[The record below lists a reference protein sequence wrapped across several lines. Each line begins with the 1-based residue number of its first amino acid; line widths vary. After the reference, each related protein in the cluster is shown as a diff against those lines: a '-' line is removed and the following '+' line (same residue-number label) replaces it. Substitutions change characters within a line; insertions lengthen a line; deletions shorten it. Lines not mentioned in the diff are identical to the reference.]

1 VFFITDIVG
10 APPTGENTQ
19 GGHIQYS
26 IWGVDKPAD
35 AWDLTVGPN
44 GSGIKMVGTAS
55 QIFNANPAA
64 VVSQNGTSV
73 YVFAARTN
81 PSLCIVGGIHQM
93 DCGNVYYA
101 HFTP

>member
-1 VFFITDIVG
+1 
-10 APPTGENTQ
+10 
-19 GGHIQYS
+19 

-35 AWDLTVGPN
+35 AWDLTVGTHGN
-44 GSGIKMVGTAS
+44 GIKMVGTAS
-55 QIFNANPAA
+55 NLFNANPAA

-81 PSLCIVGGIHQM
+81 PSLCVQAGN

-101 HFTP
+101 RFTP

>member
-1 VFFITDIVG
+1 VSALATINNRERRSHVPLSKKLKG
-10 APPTGENTQ
+10 ANVSLLPLMIG
-19 GGHIQYS
+19 
-26 IWGVDKPAD
+26 K
-35 AWDLTVGPN
+35 
-44 GSGIKMVGTAS
+44 AS
-55 QIFNANPAA
+55 DIFNANPAA

-81 PSLCIVGGIHQM
+81 PSLCVVNGIHEM